1 MFRLKCVSGYIEPD
15 QGLPIILEQIVF
27 TCLILIIV
35 LLQTEKQKIEERNKL
50 GEEDMAR
57 LTKEKEKTGQIIS
70 ELKQELEIIKRT
82 YEEQFQ
88 QMETKAKEYQTN
100 LEQKL
105 KDAKSSLAESQ
116 RRIKEL
122 GTISESKFQN
132 WNQRELVLQSFI
144 DLQLQ
149 SVQVYHAQACCN
161 LFLI

>member
-1 MFRLKCVSGYIEPD
+1 MLVAVLSLTKDFPSF
-15 QGLPIILEQIVF
+15 LEQIVF

-57 LTKEKEKTGQIIS
+57 LTKEKEKTDQIIS

-88 QMETKAKEYQTN
+88 QMETKAKEYQTK

-105 KDAKSSLAESQ
+105 KDAKSYLAESQ
-116 RRIKEL
+116 RRIEEL

-149 SVQVYHAQACCN
+149 SVQVYHAQACCK